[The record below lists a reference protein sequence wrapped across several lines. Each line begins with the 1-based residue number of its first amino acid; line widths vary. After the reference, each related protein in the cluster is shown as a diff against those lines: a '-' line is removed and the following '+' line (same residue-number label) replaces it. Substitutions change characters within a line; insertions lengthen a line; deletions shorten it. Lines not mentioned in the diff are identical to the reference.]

1 MTTIQRACWTTVL
14 AILVSAVSVTDACG
28 QMGYGQPMSPPSQPA
43 SWYIGDLGP
52 GAMPAPAAHQP
63 GWGYAA
69 PANYYYAQQPMMQAT
84 PAYFQEPVPSA
95 EEEMPEPESLEEY
108 YSDEYYPRHGHR
120 MGSVLLGLLGM
131 IAPYSEGGRCEPHWF
146 DLHAE
151 FLYLSLDN
159 HGPFIEFS
167 RDTGGTTRITSND
180 LEYGDEPGFRVTG
193 TYQTGPGSNLEFTYL
208 GMFDF
213 KEESLATGVDELN
226 SIFTNFLANDPGLQ
240 GQEQF
245 DQADSHRISLA
256 NNMDSLELNY
266 RRRWVGPTCLLQGS
280 WLVGVRYTRLKEKL
294 RFISHASRDTNADL
308 IDDTG
313 GIGTC
318 IVDATN
324 YMTGP
329 QIGGDLWL
337 CVLPGLNVGLDGKF
351 ALLGN
356 NAKQFTSITGDD
368 INTGYVGIV
377 PDEVTGND
385 KVTFLGEAS
394 LNVTYRVNHKLT
406 VRAGYELILLE
417 GVALALENF
426 NPDVPLFGFTRT
438 PSFSDG
444 GSLFYDGFTFG
455 GELMW

>member
-1 MTTIQRACWTTVL
+1 MMTIQRAWWTTVL
-14 AILVSAVSVTDACG
+14 AIVASSVAFTDACG
-28 QMGYGQPMSPPSQPA
+28 QMGYGQPMYPA
-43 SWYIGDLGP
+43 PQAASMYPGALGP
-52 GAMPAPAAHQP
+52 GAMAPPAAYQP

-69 PANYYYAQQPMMQAT
+69 PANFNYAQQPMMQAA
-84 PAYFQEPVPSA
+84 PAYFQEPVASDEA
-95 EEEMPEPESLEEY
+95 EVTESESLDEY
-108 YSDEYYPRHGHR
+108 YADGYYPRHGHR
-120 MGSVLLGLLGM
+120 AGSVLLGLLGM
-131 IAPYSEGGRCEPHWF
+131 VAPYSEGGRCEPHWF

-151 FLYLSLDN
+151 FLYLGLDN
-159 HGPFIEFS
+159 GGPFIEFS

-245 DQADSHRISLA
+245 DQADSHRISLS
-256 NNMDSLELNY
+256 NNTDSLELNY

-280 WLVGVRYTRLKEKL
+280 WLIGVRYTRVKERL
-294 RFISHASRDTNADL
+294 RFISHASRDTDADL

-356 NAKQFTSITGDD
+356 NAKQSTRISGVDLADNFI
-368 INTGYVGIV
+368 GIV
-377 PDEVTGND
+377 PSEATGND

-394 LNVTYRVNHKLT
+394 LNVNYRVNHRLT
-406 VRAGYELILLE
+406 IRAGYELILLE

-426 NPDVPLFGFTRT
+426 NPEVPLFGFTRT

-444 GSLFYDGFTFG
+444 GALFYDGFTFG
-455 GELMW
+455 AELMW

>member
-1 MTTIQRACWTTVL
+1 
-14 AILVSAVSVTDACG
+14 
-28 QMGYGQPMSPPSQPA
+28 
-43 SWYIGDLGP
+43 
-52 GAMPAPAAHQP
+52 MPAPAAHQP

-69 PANYYYAQQPMMQAT
+69 PANFYYAQQPMMQAT
-84 PAYFQEPVPSA
+84 PAYFQEPAPVA
-95 EEEMPEPESLEEY
+95 EEETPEPESLEEY

-120 MGSVLLGLLGM
+120 TGSVLLGLLGM
-131 IAPYSEGGRCEPHWF
+131 VAPYSEGGRCEPHWF

-167 RDTGGTTRITSND
+167 RDIGGTTRITSND

-213 KEESLATGVDELN
+213 DETSNATGVDNLN
-226 SIFTNFLANDPGLQ
+226 SIFTNFTADDPGGN

-245 DQADSHRISLA
+245 DQADFHQVSLA
-256 NNMDSLELNY
+256 NNLDSLELNY

-280 WLVGVRYTRLKEKL
+280 WLVGVRYVKVKERLL
-294 RFISHASRDTNADL
+294 FSSVADRPNPAGGRF
-308 IDDTG
+308 G
-313 GIGTC
+313 GTGTC
-318 IVDATN
+318 IVNATN

-337 CVLPGLNVGLDGKF
+337 CLLPGLSVGLDGKF
-351 ALLGN
+351 TLLGN
-356 NAKQFTSITGDD
+356 NAKQFTSISGDD
-368 INTGYVGIV
+368 VNTGFVGIV
-377 PDEVTGND
+377 PPERIGND

-394 LNVTYRVNHKLT
+394 LNVNYRVNHRFT
-406 VRAGYELILLE
+406 IRAGYELIFVE

-426 NPDVPLFGFTRT
+426 NPEVELFGNPPRVAA
-438 PSFSDG
+438 FSDG